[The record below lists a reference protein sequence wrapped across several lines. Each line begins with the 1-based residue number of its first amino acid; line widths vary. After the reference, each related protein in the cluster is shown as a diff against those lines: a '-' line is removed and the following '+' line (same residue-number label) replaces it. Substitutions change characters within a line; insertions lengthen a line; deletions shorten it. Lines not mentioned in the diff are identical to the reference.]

1 MAIEENK
8 AIVRRFLE
16 EAYSKGNLAVGD
28 ESLTDNVVLHTPD
41 ADIVGIEGWKKFAT
55 MFLTAFPDLQL
66 TIDEMIA
73 EGDKV
78 VASWT
83 CRGTHNGYLR
93 SIAPT
98 GKQVTW
104 TGIAIYRLAGGKI
117 EHIWG
122 MNDALGMM
130 KQLGVIPSG

>member
-41 ADIVGIEGWKKFAT
+41 ADIMGIEGWKKFAT